1 MPRMETKARM
11 NLPPLPLL
19 EPPPPRSTSPGQ
31 RSAFLA
37 ALAVFSLVLLVTDFV
52 PVLDHFNLAM
62 HEAGHLLF
70 AIFGSTASL
79 YGGTLMQF
87 VFPGV
92 AIWQFHR
99 QRQPLA
105 AAAAVAWGLQNLQYT
120 ALYMADAR
128 AQQLPLVGGG
138 EHDWFNILGRWGLLN
153 WDTRLAGLLE
163 LASWLGLAALAW
175 WVWSL
180 DRPPPP
186 RHRRRSTRMR

>member
-1 MPRMETKARM
+1 M
-11 NLPPLPLL
+11 NLPPLPL
-19 EPPPPRSTSPGQ
+19 PDPDPPRRTRDGQ
-31 RSAFLA
+31 RLAFLA
-37 ALAVFSLVLLVTDFV
+37 ALGLFALILLATDFV

-87 VFPGV
+87 VFPAAV
-92 AIWQFHR
+92 TWQFHR
-99 QRQPLA
+99 QGQPLA
-105 AAAAVAWGLQNLQYT
+105 AAAGVAWALQNLQYT

-138 EHDWFNILGRWGLLN
+138 EHDWYIILGRWGLLN

-163 LASWLGLAALAW
+163 FSSWLGLAALAW
-175 WVWSL
+175 WVWSR
-180 DRPPPP
+180 DRPLSP
-186 RHRRRSTRMR
+186 RRRRRATRLR